1 MNNKKQFPINDLAYA
16 KINLGLDVFESQFDY
31 TEKHQIQS
39 LFFLYK
45 QMSDSIKIDLSSSNK
60 DEIIYKK
67 LDKPKN
73 CLIEKTL
80 NYLREKKLIN
90 DFYKIEIIKNI
101 PAKSGLGGGSSDAAC
116 IVKNLCN
123 DLEELDLLDL
133 ALSIGSDVPFFLKN
147 YDCAIIK
154 GFGEIIEP
162 IKLNTNLNIKI
173 HLTNIPFSTKEIF
186 SKYNNKPITNKFND
200 YQKIIYNL
208 NNNIS
213 NINANN
219 ILTSYVQEISFE
231 WAKIYEEL
239 KSKHDFII
247 MSGSGG
253 TIVTIDKSNNKIRTR
268 YAPSPTG
275 YFHIGGART
284 AIFNYLFAKHN
295 NGDFIVRIEDTD
307 TSRSVENGIE
317 SQINNLHW
325 LGVQIDES
333 LQNPNEKYG
342 AYVQTQKLPRYQEL
356 AYKLLNEGKAY
367 YCFCDEKQLEQDRLE
382 KANNHETPKYSRRCY
397 KLSQEEIDEKLK
409 SGIPYVIR
417 LKIDETKNYEWNDL
431 IRGQISVPGDAM
443 TDPVIL
449 KSNKIPMYN
458 FAVVVDDYDMEITH
472 VLRGE
477 EHISNTPY
485 QLAIKEALN
494 FESSIKYG
502 HLSIIVDETGKKL
515 SKRNQTTKQFIEDY
529 KNMGFLPEAVFNFLS
544 LLSWSSETNQEILSP
559 NELISLFDIDRL
571 SKSPTFF
578 DYKKMLWIGNEYFK
592 KMSDSDYL
600 KFVKPFIKLELNE
613 FLNTNFDILALLFK
627 NQISYADELNNLFSE
642 FFVNPNNELNG
653 EMKQI
658 IIENKDVVDCFK
670 EKIAN
675 IGEWSIENITKI
687 IEEVKNT
694 TNKKGKNLFMP
705 IRIICTNLMHGPEL
719 AKIIFL
725 KQLKPI
731 LFNIDKINLS

>member
-1 MNNKKQFPINDLAYA
+1 MNNKKIFPINDFAYP
-16 KINLGLDVFESQFDY
+16 KINLGLDIFDSKFNY
-31 TEKHQIQS
+31 TEKHQIAS

-45 QMSDSIKIDLSSSNK
+45 GINDSIKIDLSNSNE
-60 DEIIYKK
+60 DEIIYKNI
-67 LDKPKN
+67 DKPKN
-73 CLIEKTL
+73 CLIDKTL
-80 NYLREKKLIN
+80 KYLREKKLIN
-90 DFYKIEIIKNI
+90 DFYRIEITKNI
-101 PAKSGLGGGSSDAAC
+101 PIKSGLGGGSSDAAC
-116 IVKNLCN
+116 IIKNLCN
-123 DLEELDLLDL
+123 DLSKLNLLDF
-133 ALSIGSDVPFFLKN
+133 ALLIGSDVPFFLKN
-147 YDCAIIK
+147 YECAIIK

-162 IKLNTNLNIKI
+162 IKILTNLNIKI
-173 HLTNIPFSTKEIF
+173 HLTGIAFSTREVF
-186 SKYNNKPITNKFND
+186 LEYNKNPIANKFND

-213 NINANN
+213 NIGANN
-219 ILTSYVQEISFE
+219 ILTNYVQEISCE
-231 WAKIYEEL
+231 WDQIYRKL
-239 KSKHDFII
+239 KSKHDFVI

-253 TIVTIDKSNNKIRTR
+253 TIVSIDKVNNKIRTR

-325 LGVQIDES
+325 LGVKIDES

-342 AYVQTQKLPRYQEL
+342 PYVQTQKLPRYQEL
-356 AYKLLNEGKAY
+356 AYKLLEEGKAY

-382 KANNHETPKYSRRCY
+382 KSNNHETPKYSRRCY
-397 KLSQEEIDEKLK
+397 NLSKDEISKKLE

-417 LKIDETKNYEWNDL
+417 LKIDETKNYQWDDL
-431 IRGQISVPGDAM
+431 IRGSISVPGDAM

-458 FAVVVDDYDMEITH
+458 FAVVVDDYDMEISH

-485 QLAIKEALN
+485 QLAIKESLN

-529 KNMGFLPEAVFNFLS
+529 KNMGFLPEAIFNFLS

-559 NELISLFDIDRL
+559 NELISLFNIDRL

-592 KMSDSDYL
+592 KMPESEYL
-600 KFVKPFIKLELNE
+600 KFIKPFIKLELDE
-613 FLNTNFDILALLFK
+613 FLKSNFDMLALLFK
-627 NQISYADELNNLFSE
+627 NQISYADELNDLISE
-642 FFVNPNNELNG
+642 FFINSKSSIND
-653 EMKQI
+653 EMRQI
-658 IIENKDVVDCFK
+658 IIENSDVVESFK
-670 EKIAN
+670 EKISN
-675 IGEWSIENITKI
+675 IKEWNIENITNV
-687 IEEVKNT
+687 IEEVKNV